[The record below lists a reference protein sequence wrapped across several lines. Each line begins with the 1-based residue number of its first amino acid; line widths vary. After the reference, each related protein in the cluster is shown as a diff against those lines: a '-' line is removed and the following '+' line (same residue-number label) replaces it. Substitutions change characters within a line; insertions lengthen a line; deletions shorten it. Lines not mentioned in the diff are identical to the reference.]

1 MMKRVRYFPG
11 QLLSAADFETEQSYL
26 RAKRR
31 LHNRWLHGW
40 GVVGGLAVSVGG
52 SEVVVAPG
60 LALDG
65 LGNEIEVCESTRW
78 PLPTEPKACYLTVT
92 LAERE
97 TDPVGDP
104 ATFTRIEEV
113 AVLAYEGREPPRTSP
128 GPTRVALA
136 RLVRSRRG
144 WRVDSRYRTRRA
156 R

>member
-11 QLLSAADFETEQSYL
+11 QLLSAADFETEQGYL
-26 RAKRR
+26 
-31 LHNRWLHGW
+31 
-40 GVVGGLAVSVGG
+40 
-52 SEVVVAPG
+52 
-60 LALDG
+60 
-65 LGNEIEVCESTRW
+65 ESTRW
-78 PLPTEPKACYLTVT
+78 PLPTAPKACYLTVA

-104 ATFTRIEEV
+104 AIFTRIDEG

-128 GPTRVALA
+128 GPTRVALV

-144 WRVDSRYRTRRA
+144 WCVDSRYRTRRA